1 MKTKSIVELIL
12 ILVLLVGSPLVFLA
26 RAQIPIA
33 GIDLT
38 KVASETHVLS
48 GTSVSYLY
56 NVTNTGT
63 TLLTGNITDNVY
75 GTIGYFTDLQ
85 PDHWVAFNVTHVIN
99 CTMTNIATA
108 MAEDQFGTPVSDSAT
123 ATVIVLLE
131 GPHLTLTKVAS
142 DDFVFAVTSVSYLYN
157 VTNTGSTSLTGDIV
171 DDLFGSVGS
180 FVDLQPGG
188 WVAFNVT
195 HVINATTTNVAT
207 ANAID
212 QSGAPATD
220 SATAT
225 VRVLLEGPHI
235 EVTKICEPCAQPAP
249 GTVTW
254 KVTVT
259 NIGTVTLN
267 AVNVTDSIHGYLGST
282 GTLDPGQGVFFVIV
296 ETGLQPDV
304 YTDTATAYGWY
315 QAGDTVVSDSDTAE
329 CVVCPEFVVPEV
341 PFGVITVL
349 SSMIF
354 AVATV
359 FGVTKLR
366 RKGDSIKP

>member
-33 GIDLT
+33 SIDLT
-38 KVASETHVLS
+38 KVASEKFVLS

-207 ANAID
+207 AIGVD
-212 QSGAPATD
+212 EFGQVVTD
-220 SATAT
+220 SDCAT
-225 VRVLLEGPHI
+225 VMVKIPQVI
-235 EVTKICEPCAQPAP
+235 PEVP
-249 GTVTW
+249 
-254 KVTVT
+254 
-259 NIGTVTLN
+259 IGTVSA
-267 AVNVTDSIHGYLGST
+267 AVSMVIAFGAYSIRLRKRKK
-282 GTLDPGQGVFFVIV
+282 Q
-296 ETGLQPDV
+296 
-304 YTDTATAYGWY
+304 
-315 QAGDTVVSDSDTAE
+315 VS
-329 CVVCPEFVVPEV
+329 
-341 PFGVITVL
+341 L
-349 SSMIF
+349 
-354 AVATV
+354 
-359 FGVTKLR
+359 
-366 RKGDSIKP
+366 